1 MKIYTDNKFMKKIK
15 ICILLLLAFLCVAC
29 DNCETTYR
37 KEVGVGYVFRYD
49 STGCYPVA
57 GAKITVEH
65 IHWDVSLKGN
75 KTKTVASA
83 TYTTNAEGQYQVRF
97 VEKGCYNGEEIY
109 CDVYKF
115 YCNNEEV
122 FGFGIGSKYI
132 EIHAQDNIFKFDN
145 ITIK

>member
-1 MKIYTDNKFMKKIK
+1 MKKIK
-15 ICILLLLAFLCVAC
+15 LILKITSIALAFVAC
-29 DNCETTYR
+29 GDNCGKTTYR
-37 KEVGVGYVFRYD
+37 PEIGVGYVFKETD
-49 STGCYPVA
+49 SGLVPVK
-57 GAKITVEH
+57 GAKITVNH